1 LQKYFILSDVTK
13 KNKIVFIPDFSVEI
27 KFVGIKA
34 AEFPGYFQTNRQTIA
49 AFLAELTFSE
59 CSCCL
64 V

>member
-1 LQKYFILSDVTK
+1 LLFSENNFGI
-13 KNKIVFIPDFSVEI
+13 NPDFSVEI